1 MTNVRETNARKIAAT
16 TARQGGKVVPLRDS
30 ALYRPLPRKGVTLT
44 FGLDEVA
51 GQLVIRYSDGT
62 FERLGVSLDDLKT

>member
-1 MTNVRETNARKIAAT
+1 MSGKRTREKSLQRRSDKE
-16 TARQGGKVVPLRDS
+16 GKVVPLRDS

-51 GQLVIRYSDGT
+51 GQLVIRYPDGT